1 MQCPICKSEAP
12 PPPSICPRCESLVSL
27 IPESRPSRSDRL
39 VWLLLLL
46 FLVLVAAPGIVG
58 YRMQKKF
65 VGENSPQKHTAAAND
80 ELTVVHGN
88 LVRPGE
94 LRSTGQLYF
103 IPVGSQVV
111 AVQSLADYYDK
122 KFGIQIHVLPEVALD
137 ASACLP
143 ARKQC
148 IAEELILAAK
158 RAHRKIAD
166 DPDSTMIVLTDEDLY
181 PRSLGWKF
189 TYAFY
194 SDYRFG
200 IVSTHRMNPAVWH
213 DPPNDEKTLAS
224 TRQMLTYYIALYG
237 PSGGSDSCQW
247 QHL

>member
-1 MQCPICKSEAP
+1 MP
-12 PPPSICPRCESLVSL
+12 
-27 IPESRPSRSDRL
+27 
-39 VWLLLLL
+39 
-46 FLVLVAAPGIVG
+46 
-58 YRMQKKF
+58 
-65 VGENSPQKHTAAAND
+65 
-80 ELTVVHGN
+80 
-88 LVRPGE
+88 
-94 LRSTGQLYF
+94 
-103 IPVGSQVV
+103 
-111 AVQSLADYYDK
+111 
-122 KFGIQIHVLPEVALD
+122 
-137 ASACLP
+137 AC
-143 ARKQC
+143 AKAC